1 METLK
6 ENTCTLSNDELCN
19 KIDSFITELCIT
31 GGKSLSLS
39 VPVNFNR
46 DPDVLISELIK
57 RFKAFELGK
66 AEDKWIDSN
75 VAIPTTSDKVL
86 ISDGEI
92 IKTAFMSLD
101 NGKWQVSGFKIKPL
115 FWQPLPALPNSL
127 QQ

>member
-66 AEDKWIDSN
+66 AEDKERIE
-75 VAIPTTSDKVL
+75 AL
-86 ISDGEI
+86 EAI
-92 IKTAFMSLD
+92 IKTQDELINLHKAK
-101 NGKWQVSGFKIKPL
+101 NHG
-115 FWQPLPALPNSL
+115 N
-127 QQ
+127 